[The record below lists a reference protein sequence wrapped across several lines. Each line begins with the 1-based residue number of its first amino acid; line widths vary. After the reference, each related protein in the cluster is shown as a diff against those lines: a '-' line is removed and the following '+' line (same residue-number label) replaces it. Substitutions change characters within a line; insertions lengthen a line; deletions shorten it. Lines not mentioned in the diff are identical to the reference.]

1 MWNDE
6 KRSFEFPIKAYF
18 DSNFWNQTQKNLAQ
32 VGFLEPVEYEQSKHI
47 SHEKPLPERSKV
59 LDLDKDAFQEWDKKG
74 IINEIDP
81 YLFIMSPEY
90 RAYSFINAWKKATP
104 EDRANSMKFL
114 KLMKQ

>member
-1 MWNDE
+1 MWKDE

-59 LDLDKDAFQEWDKKG
+59 LDLGKDAFQEWDKKG
-74 IINEIDP
+74 FINEILNFPKSIVMTKTIFNQYFRKNVDVV
-81 YLFIMSPEY
+81 MV
-90 RAYSFINAWKKATP
+90 
-104 EDRANSMKFL
+104 FL
-114 KLMKQ
+114 REGEG